1 MMSMPQSTIR
11 IEPGAVVRVEI
22 RFAEGQG
29 KKRRPV
35 VVLSGDAYHVSRVD
49 TVVLAL
55 TSQMDPTHHGDCEL
69 LDYKG
74 AGLPA
79 PTKAKGTI
87 ATVTQASID
96 YQYGFLTAEDFERV
110 KDSVREILNL

>member
-1 MMSMPQSTIR
+1 MSMPQYTIP

-22 RFAEGQG
+22 RFTEGQG
-29 KKRRPV
+29 KKRRPA
-35 VVLSGDAYHVSRVD
+35 VVLSGDDYHGSRAD

-55 TSQMDPTHHGDCEL
+55 SSQMDLTYYGDCEL

-79 PTKAKGTI
+79 PTKAKGVI
-87 ATVTQASID
+87 ETVTQASIVHR
-96 YQYGFLTAEDFERV
+96 YGFLTADDFKRV

>member
-1 MMSMPQSTIR
+1 MSMPQSTIR

-22 RFAEGQG
+22 RFSEGQG
-29 KKRRPV
+29 KKRRPAV
-35 VVLSGDAYHVSRVD
+35 ILSGDDYHRSRAD

-55 TSQMDPTHHGDCEL
+55 SSQMQVTYYGDCEL

-79 PTKAKGTI
+79 PTKAKGVI
-87 ATVTQASID
+87 ETVAQASID
-96 YQYGFLTAEDFERV
+96 HQYGFLTAVDFVRV

>member
-1 MMSMPQSTIR
+1 MPQSTIR

-35 VVLSGDAYHVSRVD
+35 VILSGDAYHSSRAD

-55 TSQMDPTHHGDCEL
+55 SSQMDVTYHGDCEL
-69 LDYKG
+69 LDYRG

-79 PTKAKGTI
+79 PTKAKGVI
-87 ATVTQASID
+87 ETVTRASVD
-96 YQYGFLTAEDFERV
+96 HQYGSLTAEDFERV
-110 KDSVREILNL
+110 KESLREILNL